1 MPQVTIYVSQ
11 QDIEAAR
18 RIAKKMFPTVP
29 DTVDAQH
36 VLANAARTGLDKMR
50 VTWNEPEDQAN
61 AYANAAIKRDQLAR
75 NDGRPDQDMT
85 TGGMPLKPG
94 S

>member
-1 MPQVTIYVSQ
+1 MPLTTIYVSQ
-11 QDIEAAR
+11 QDIEAAQ

-29 DTVDAQH
+29 GLVEAQN
-36 VLANAARTGLDKMR
+36 VAAHAASIGLDRLR
-50 VTWNEPEDQAN
+50 VTWSEQEDQAN
-61 AYANAAIKRDQLAR
+61 AYASAAIKRDQLAR

-85 TGGMPLKPG
+85 TGGKPLKPG